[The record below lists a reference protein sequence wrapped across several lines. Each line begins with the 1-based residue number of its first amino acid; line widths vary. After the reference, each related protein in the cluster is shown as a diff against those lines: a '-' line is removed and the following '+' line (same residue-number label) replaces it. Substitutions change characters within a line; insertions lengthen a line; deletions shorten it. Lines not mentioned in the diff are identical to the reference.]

1 MDGGPILLQ
10 KSSGTT
16 MSENCSSQ
24 TAQSGIESVAGQD
37 CSSCLDHLKLIRK
50 QFSRIELLEN
60 EISIL
65 RCERDALMFENE
77 KVIITSTSPFLS
89 PFLLIFSLYSF
100 LNSFSFT
107 SQTFVPL
114 FLFFLSNH
122 PSFSHDCFV
131 MTLLVICNS

>member
-24 TAQSGIESVAGQD
+24 TTESGIESVAGQD
-37 CSSCLDHLKLIRK
+37 CPSCLDHLKLIRK

-77 KVIITSTSPFLS
+77 KVIITSTSPFLLIS
-89 PFLLIFSLYSF
+89 PSIHFSIRFSIHF
-100 LNSFSFT
+100 SIRFSFT
-107 SQTFVPL
+107 
-114 FLFFLSNH
+114 
-122 PSFSHDCFV
+122 
-131 MTLLVICNS
+131 

>member
-24 TAQSGIESVAGQD
+24 TTQSGIESVAGQD
-37 CSSCLDHLKLIRK
+37 CPSCLDHLKLIRK

-77 KVIITSTSPFLS
+77 KVIITSTF

-100 LNSFSFT
+100 LNSFFIHFSNFCSPISF
-107 SQTFVPL
+107 
-114 FLFFLSNH
+114 
-122 PSFSHDCFV
+122 
-131 MTLLVICNS
+131 LLVQSFIICSSLFCYDCSSHL